1 MNERIVALDVGDR
14 RIGIAVSDA
23 LGITAQPIETYTRV
37 GYGPDVRRICQI
49 AQQYET
55 NRILCGLPLNMDGS
69 RGFQAEKVAQLAEKL
84 EEAGL
89 VVSYYD
95 ERMTT
100 VLAEDALIE
109 ANMSRENRKKKV
121 DMVAAVMIL
130 QSYLDAQAMQSASV
144 DADADD
150 SDEDDGVL
158 EMEDEDGNV
167 IRFLLNATIPY
178 HGEEYVLLVSEE
190 ACGDIEQ
197 DESFI
202 MRKATDEDGNPC
214 FQSLDDEKLIERIYE
229 QYETN
234 RILCGLPLNMD
245 GSRGFQAE
253 KVAQLAEKLEEAGLV
268 VSYYDER
275 MTTVLAEDALI
286 EANMSREN
294 RKKKVDMVAAVMIL
308 QSYLD
313 AQAMQSASVDADADD
328 SDEDDGVLEMEDE
341 DGNVIRFLLNATI
354 PYHGEEYVLLVSEEA
369 CGDIEQ
375 DESFIMR
382 KATDEDGN
390 PCFQSLDDEKLIE
403 RIYEAYLEQ
412 SEEH

>member
-37 GYGPDVRRICQI
+37 GYGPDVRRISQI

-55 NRILCGLPLNMDGS
+55 NRILCGLPLNMDGT
-69 RGFQAEKVAQLAEKL
+69 RGFQAEKVTQLAAKL

-100 VLAEDALIE
+100 VLAEDALLE

-130 QSYLDAQAMQSASV
+130 QSYLDAQAMQNAQAV
-144 DADADD
+144 EDD
-150 SDEDDGVL
+150 SEEDEAELDDVL

-178 HGEEYVLLVSEE
+178 HGDEYVLLVSEDS
-190 ACGDIEQ
+190 CGDIEQ

-202 MRKATDEDGNPC
+202 MRKTTDTNGNPC
-214 FQSLDDEKLIERIYE
+214 Y
-229 QYETN
+229 
-234 RILCGLPLNMD
+234 
-245 GSRGFQAE
+245 
-253 KVAQLAEKLEEAGLV
+253 
-268 VSYYDER
+268 
-275 MTTVLAEDALI
+275 
-286 EANMSREN
+286 
-294 RKKKVDMVAAVMIL
+294 
-308 QSYLD
+308 
-313 AQAMQSASVDADADD
+313 
-328 SDEDDGVLEMEDE
+328 
-341 DGNVIRFLLNATI
+341 
-354 PYHGEEYVLLVSEEA
+354 
-369 CGDIEQ
+369 
-375 DESFIMR
+375 
-382 KATDEDGN
+382 
-390 PCFQSLDDEKLIE
+390 QSLDDEKLIE

-412 SEEH
+412 SEER

>member
-1 MNERIVALDVGDR
+1 MSGTLLSFDFGTKSIGVAVGQRITGTARPLPAIKAQDGTPDWNLIERLLKEWQPDEIIV
-14 RIGIAVSDA
+14 
-23 LGITAQPIETYTRV
+23 
-37 GYGPDVRRICQI
+37 
-49 AQQYET
+49 
-55 NRILCGLPLNMDGS
+55 GLPLNMDGS

-100 VLAEDALIE
+100 VLAEDAL
-109 ANMSRENRKKKV
+109 
-121 DMVAAVMIL
+121 L
-130 QSYLDAQAMQSASV
+130 
-144 DADADD
+144 
-150 SDEDDGVL
+150 
-158 EMEDEDGNV
+158 
-167 IRFLLNATIPY
+167 
-178 HGEEYVLLVSEE
+178 
-190 ACGDIEQ
+190 
-197 DESFI
+197 
-202 MRKATDEDGNPC
+202 
-214 FQSLDDEKLIERIYE
+214 
-229 QYETN
+229 
-234 RILCGLPLNMD
+234 
-245 GSRGFQAE
+245 
-253 KVAQLAEKLEEAGLV
+253 
-268 VSYYDER
+268 
-275 MTTVLAEDALI
+275 

-412 SEEH
+412 SEER

>member
-37 GYGPDVRRICQI
+37 GYGPDVRRISQI

-55 NRILCGLPLNMDGS
+55 NRILCGLPLNMDGT

-84 EEAGL
+84 EETGL
-89 VVSYYD
+89 VISYYD

-100 VLAEDALIE
+100 VLAEDALLE

-130 QSYLDAQAMQSASV
+130 QSYLDAQAMQNAPTDEDETSE
-144 DADADD
+144 DNEE
-150 SDEDDGVL
+150 EDDGVL

-178 HGEEYVLLVSEE
+178 RGEEYVLLVSEE

-202 MRKATDEDGNPC
+202 MHKTTDENGNPC
-214 FQSLDDEKLIERIYE
+214 Y
-229 QYETN
+229 
-234 RILCGLPLNMD
+234 
-245 GSRGFQAE
+245 
-253 KVAQLAEKLEEAGLV
+253 
-268 VSYYDER
+268 
-275 MTTVLAEDALI
+275 
-286 EANMSREN
+286 
-294 RKKKVDMVAAVMIL
+294 
-308 QSYLD
+308 
-313 AQAMQSASVDADADD
+313 
-328 SDEDDGVLEMEDE
+328 
-341 DGNVIRFLLNATI
+341 
-354 PYHGEEYVLLVSEEA
+354 
-369 CGDIEQ
+369 
-375 DESFIMR
+375 
-382 KATDEDGN
+382 
-390 PCFQSLDDEKLIE
+390 QSLDDEKLIE

-412 SEEH
+412 SEER

>member
-37 GYGPDVRRICQI
+37 GYGPDVRRISQI

-55 NRILCGLPLNMDGS
+55 NRILCGLPLNMDGT
-69 RGFQAEKVAQLAEKL
+69 RGFQAEKVTQLAEKL

-89 VVSYYD
+89 IVSYYD

-100 VLAEDALIE
+100 VLAEDALLE

-130 QSYLDAQAMQSASV
+130 QSYLDAQAMQNAQAN
-144 DADADD
+144 ADEFEDD
-150 SDEDDGVL
+150 EEDDGVL

-178 HGEEYVLLVSEE
+178 RGEEYVLLVSEE

-202 MRKATDEDGNPC
+202 MRKTT
-214 FQSLDDEKLIERIYE
+214 DDEG
-229 QYETN
+229 N
-234 RILCGLPLNMD
+234 LC
-245 GSRGFQAE
+245 
-253 KVAQLAEKLEEAGLV
+253 
-268 VSYYDER
+268 Y
-275 MTTVLAEDALI
+275 
-286 EANMSREN
+286 
-294 RKKKVDMVAAVMIL
+294 
-308 QSYLD
+308 
-313 AQAMQSASVDADADD
+313 
-328 SDEDDGVLEMEDE
+328 
-341 DGNVIRFLLNATI
+341 
-354 PYHGEEYVLLVSEEA
+354 
-369 CGDIEQ
+369 
-375 DESFIMR
+375 
-382 KATDEDGN
+382 
-390 PCFQSLDDEKLIE
+390 QSLDDEKLIE

-412 SEEH
+412 SEER

>member
-37 GYGPDVRRICQI
+37 GYGPDVRRISQI

-55 NRILCGLPLNMDGS
+55 NRILCGLPLNMDGT
-69 RGFQAEKVAQLAEKL
+69 RGFQAEKVTQLAEKL

-100 VLAEDALIE
+100 VLAEDALLE

-130 QSYLDAQAMQSASV
+130 QSYLDAQATQNAQ
-144 DADADD
+144 ADADE
-150 SDEDDGVL
+150 SDDEEEEDGVL

-190 ACGDIEQ
+190 SCGDIEQ

-202 MRKATDEDGNPC
+202 MRKTTDDEGNPC
-214 FQSLDDEKLIERIYE
+214 Y
-229 QYETN
+229 
-234 RILCGLPLNMD
+234 
-245 GSRGFQAE
+245 
-253 KVAQLAEKLEEAGLV
+253 
-268 VSYYDER
+268 
-275 MTTVLAEDALI
+275 
-286 EANMSREN
+286 
-294 RKKKVDMVAAVMIL
+294 
-308 QSYLD
+308 
-313 AQAMQSASVDADADD
+313 
-328 SDEDDGVLEMEDE
+328 
-341 DGNVIRFLLNATI
+341 
-354 PYHGEEYVLLVSEEA
+354 
-369 CGDIEQ
+369 
-375 DESFIMR
+375 
-382 KATDEDGN
+382 
-390 PCFQSLDDEKLIE
+390 QSLDDEKLIE

-412 SEEH
+412 SEER